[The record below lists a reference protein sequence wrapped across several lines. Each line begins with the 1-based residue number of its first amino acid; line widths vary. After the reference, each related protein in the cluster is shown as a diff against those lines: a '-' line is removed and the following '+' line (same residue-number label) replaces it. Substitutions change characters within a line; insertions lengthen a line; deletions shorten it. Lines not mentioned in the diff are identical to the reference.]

1 MQYLVQTTFF
11 IIGSYMRYIFLKDSH
26 SLSLVMLLN
35 AFKFTFPD
43 IFGNYVLRNESW
55 SVLKFPLHLSQVTV
69 NW

>member
-1 MQYLVQTTFF
+1 MFYWIFTLKLLFNVMQYLVQTTFF

-43 IFGNYVLRNESW
+43 IFGNYVLPDES
-55 SVLKFPLHLSQVTV
+55 
-69 NW
+69 

>member
-43 IFGNYVLRNESW
+43 IFGNYVLPDES
-55 SVLKFPLHLSQVTV
+55 
-69 NW
+69 

>member
-1 MQYLVQTTFF
+1 MFYWIFTLKLLLNVMQYLVQTTFF

-43 IFGNYVLRNESW
+43 IFGNYVLPDES
-55 SVLKFPLHLSQVTV
+55 
-69 NW
+69 

>member
-1 MQYLVQTTFF
+1 MFYWIFIVKLLFNVMQYLVQTTFF

-43 IFGNYVLRNESW
+43 IFGNYVLPDES
-55 SVLKFPLHLSQVTV
+55 
-69 NW
+69 

>member
-1 MQYLVQTTFF
+1 MFYWIFILKLLFNVMQYLVQTTFF

-43 IFGNYVLRNESW
+43 IFGNYVLRDES
-55 SVLKFPLHLSQVTV
+55 
-69 NW
+69 

>member
-1 MQYLVQTTFF
+1 MFYWIFILKLLFNVMQYLVQTTFF

-43 IFGNYVLRNESW
+43 IFGNYVLPDES
-55 SVLKFPLHLSQVTV
+55 
-69 NW
+69 